1 MDVLSL
7 ELKEN
12 EMLSFNHSVNE
23 KNYSFLIENTSNK
36 SVPLR
41 AGACRELRWSKEGVL
56 WGFLVVC
63 SCF

>member
-1 MDVLSL
+1 MLVST

-12 EMLSFNHSVNE
+12 EMLSFNPSVNE

-36 SVPLR
+36 SVPLK
-41 AGACRELRWSKEGVL
+41 AGACRELLWSKEGVL
-56 WGFLVVC
+56 WDFLVIC